1 MPKNIQVS
9 ELDFDSIKKSMVTY
23 MKSNDTFKDYD
34 FESSAL
40 STIMD
45 LLAFNTHY
53 SSYYLNMVANEMFL
67 DTARMRDNVV
77 SKAKLL
83 GYTPKSNTAAEAVL
97 SVTFRAVAP
106 SAELS
111 SFGVKVT
118 RDIEFS
124 ASVDG
129 VTYTFVPKVNRIA
142 VRSSE
147 PTLNSSNVYETLY
160 TITDLVVVQGEQ
172 VTETFIVDSTDPNQ
186 KFILLNETIDTSTIN
201 VLVQPNIDE
210 NTYTEF
216 KKETDNMSLTDID
229 ATYFLQEST
238 NGRFEIYFGDNVL
251 GKGIETGNKII
262 VTYLSTAGAAPNG
275 AAAILLKKHALKD
288 IARQGGV
295 SNVTVVTSAV
305 GGSDK
310 ETLDSIKFYAPKSFE
325 GQNRAV
331 TLRDYRQ
338 IVPKIYPQAKSVNVW
353 GGEDNV
359 PAYFGKVFI
368 SIRPNVG
375 TILSDYE
382 KVNIQN
388 KLKSDYSILTITP
401 EIVDPDY
408 TFLIL
413 TSKVKY
419 DNESTLLTAEE
430 LKTKV
435 EAAIVSY
442 NDTYVNEFNSYFRYS
457 NLITKID
464 ASDAAITNN
473 VTTIELLNPEVV
485 NTNTKY
491 TYNFNFNNPLKQGTL
506 SSNGFMIAGN
516 SNNIYA
522 EDALD
527 GTLKF
532 YYMNGTIKVYV
543 TTLKGTIN
551 YTSGLVT
558 INDATITSIESG
570 TGNDLYIK
578 VTPADMDIFPKR
590 NQVLVIDYTRQSV
603 VMDADTDDFNNNY
616 SITDQTVTILRNT

>member
-1 MPKNIQVS
+1 MCK
-9 ELDFDSIKKSMVTY
+9 
-23 MKSNDTFKDYD
+23 
-34 FESSAL
+34 
-40 STIMD
+40 
-45 LLAFNTHY
+45 
-53 SSYYLNMVANEMFL
+53 
-67 DTARMRDNVV
+67 
-77 SKAKLL
+77 
-83 GYTPKSNTAAEAVL
+83 
-97 SVTFRAVAP
+97 
-106 SAELS
+106 LS
-111 SFGVKVT
+111 SE
-118 RDIEFS
+118 D
-124 ASVDG
+124 ASLMM
-129 VTYTFVPKVNRIA
+129 I
-142 VRSSE
+142 
-147 PTLNSSNVYETLY
+147 NS
-160 TITDLVVVQGEQ
+160 
-172 VTETFIVDSTDPNQ
+172 
-186 KFILLNETIDTSTIN
+186 
-201 VLVQPNIDE
+201 
-210 NTYTEF
+210 
-216 KKETDNMSLTDID
+216 
-229 ATYFLQEST
+229 
-238 NGRFEIYFGDNVL
+238 
-251 GKGIETGNKII
+251 
-262 VTYLSTAGAAPNG
+262 
-275 AAAILLKKHALKD
+275 
-288 IARQGGV
+288 
-295 SNVTVVTSAV
+295 
-305 GGSDK
+305 
-310 ETLDSIKFYAPKSFE
+310 
-325 GQNRAV
+325 
-331 TLRDYRQ
+331 
-338 IVPKIYPQAKSVNVW
+338 KSVNVW

-368 SIRPNVG
+368 SIRPDVG

-485 NTNTKY
+485 NTDTKY

>member
-1 MPKNIQVS
+1 M
-9 ELDFDSIKKSMVTY
+9 
-23 MKSNDTFKDYD
+23 
-34 FESSAL
+34 
-40 STIMD
+40 
-45 LLAFNTHY
+45 
-53 SSYYLNMVANEMFL
+53 
-67 DTARMRDNVV
+67 
-77 SKAKLL
+77 
-83 GYTPKSNTAAEAVL
+83 
-97 SVTFRAVAP
+97 
-106 SAELS
+106 
-111 SFGVKVT
+111 
-118 RDIEFS
+118 
-124 ASVDG
+124 
-129 VTYTFVPKVNRIA
+129 
-142 VRSSE
+142 
-147 PTLNSSNVYETLY
+147 
-160 TITDLVVVQGEQ
+160 
-172 VTETFIVDSTDPNQ
+172 
-186 KFILLNETIDTSTIN
+186 
-201 VLVQPNIDE
+201 
-210 NTYTEF
+210 
-216 KKETDNMSLTDID
+216 
-229 ATYFLQEST
+229 
-238 NGRFEIYFGDNVL
+238 
-251 GKGIETGNKII
+251 
-262 VTYLSTAGAAPNG
+262 
-275 AAAILLKKHALKD
+275 
-288 IARQGGV
+288 
-295 SNVTVVTSAV
+295 
-305 GGSDK
+305 
-310 ETLDSIKFYAPKSFE
+310 
-325 GQNRAV
+325 
-331 TLRDYRQ
+331 
-338 IVPKIYPQAKSVNVW
+338 
-353 GGEDNV
+353 

-368 SIRPNVG
+368 SIRPDVG

-485 NTNTKY
+485 NTDTKY

>member
-1 MPKNIQVS
+1 
-9 ELDFDSIKKSMVTY
+9 
-23 MKSNDTFKDYD
+23 
-34 FESSAL
+34 
-40 STIMD
+40 
-45 LLAFNTHY
+45 
-53 SSYYLNMVANEMFL
+53 MVANEMFL

-485 NTNTKY
+485 NTDTKY

-578 VTPADMDIFPKR
+578 VTPTDMDIFPKR

>member
-485 NTNTKY
+485 NTDTKY

-578 VTPADMDIFPKR
+578 VTPTDMDIFPKR

>member
-375 TILSDYE
+375 TILSD
-382 KVNIQN
+382 
-388 KLKSDYSILTITP
+388 
-401 EIVDPDY
+401 
-408 TFLIL
+408 
-413 TSKVKY
+413 
-419 DNESTLLTAEE
+419 
-430 LKTKV
+430 
-435 EAAIVSY
+435 
-442 NDTYVNEFNSYFRYS
+442 
-457 NLITKID
+457 
-464 ASDAAITNN
+464 
-473 VTTIELLNPEVV
+473 
-485 NTNTKY
+485 
-491 TYNFNFNNPLKQGTL
+491 
-506 SSNGFMIAGN
+506 
-516 SNNIYA
+516 
-522 EDALD
+522 
-527 GTLKF
+527 
-532 YYMNGTIKVYV
+532 
-543 TTLKGTIN
+543 
-551 YTSGLVT
+551 
-558 INDATITSIESG
+558 
-570 TGNDLYIK
+570 
-578 VTPADMDIFPKR
+578 
-590 NQVLVIDYTRQSV
+590 
-603 VMDADTDDFNNNY
+603 
-616 SITDQTVTILRNT
+616 

>member
-129 VTYTFVPKVNRIA
+129 VTYTFIPKVNRIA

-368 SIRPNVG
+368 SIRPDVG

-485 NTNTKY
+485 NTDTKY